1 MKSLTNINKYVDVMG
16 LGVEMAATMVLPIL
30 LGIYLDDTF
39 GFEPWGVL
47 LGVFFGLIGLMSR
60 LYKLILMLKRESP
73 PTKKLK

>member
-30 LGIYLDDTF
+30 LGIYVDDTF

-60 LYKLILMLKRESP
+60 LYKLILMLKRQS
-73 PTKKLK
+73 PTKKHK

>member
-1 MKSLTNINKYVDVMG
+1 MG